1 MVKRFYFKRL
11 KSGYSGIGC
20 TISLLFCFQFAG
32 LAQDSLKYDPAGN
45 IGFHKKSF
53 FRKGMN
59 TVLSSKTYQMTY
71 IGLPLIVGGLI
82 VKSEDDHFRRLRND
96 YMPSFSR
103 HYDDYMQYLPA
114 AVMLGMKIGGI
125 ESRSSW
131 SRMLV
136 SDAFS
141 AILMGSVVN
150 TLKRTTLVTRPDGSD
165 RHSFPSG
172 HTATAFMTATML
184 NKEYGY
190 KSPWIGIGAYTVA
203 AGTGMMRM
211 ANNKHW
217 LSDIMVGAGV
227 GVLTTEMG
235 YFIADLIFKDRGI
248 RSVQYTD
255 EFDRLKV
262 PSFVSLYMG
271 FNVPLSHYDLDDE
284 TVFKTSSGSTA
295 GFEGAYFFNPYIGL
309 GGRFAISNTAVIVN
323 DSEAQDNTFDAVSLC
338 GGPYFSY
345 PVSSRWL
352 IGSKLLAGYM
362 HYPELKLSHLKIND
376 KNGLCFGSRLS
387 LTFRA
392 RDYFGVRF
400 FLDYDL
406 IPPHSSASKEYMNML
421 TLGISFAVTLS
432 PI

>member
-217 LSDIMVGAGV
+217 LSDIMVGAGSGCFDYRN
-227 GVLTTEMG
+227 GVF
-235 YFIADLIFKDRGI
+235 YR
-248 RSVQYTD
+248 
-255 EFDRLKV
+255 
-262 PSFVSLYMG
+262 
-271 FNVPLSHYDLDDE
+271 
-284 TVFKTSSGSTA
+284 
-295 GFEGAYFFNPYIGL
+295 
-309 GGRFAISNTAVIVN
+309 
-323 DSEAQDNTFDAVSLC
+323 
-338 GGPYFSY
+338 
-345 PVSSRWL
+345 
-352 IGSKLLAGYM
+352 
-362 HYPELKLSHLKIND
+362 
-376 KNGLCFGSRLS
+376 
-387 LTFRA
+387 
-392 RDYFGVRF
+392 
-400 FLDYDL
+400 
-406 IPPHSSASKEYMNML
+406 
-421 TLGISFAVTLS
+421 
-432 PI
+432 